1 MKTEQGLLRFDRM
14 NESTWCFDMGYQVI
28 PVATGMSLSIQLA
41 DRFELVEVFEL
52 PDNALAVMLNK
63 KNENGGCKHLL
74 DPNKRY
80 LAKMPTTTVDE
91 MILRAEMF
99 REEPSSHSH
108 VQDDENDSSDL
119 PF

>member
-14 NESTWCFDMGYQVI
+14 NESTWCFDMGHQVI
-28 PVATGMSLSIQLA
+28 PVATGMALSIQLA
-41 DRFELVEVFEL
+41 DRFEPVEILEL
-52 PDNALAVMLNK
+52 PDNGLAVMFK
-63 KNENGGCKHLL
+63 KQEKNEDCKHLL

-91 MILRAEMF
+91 VILRSETS
-99 REEPSSHSH
+99 REEPSTPSH
-108 VQDDENDSSDL
+108 VQDEENDLSDL